1 VDDRT
6 AALIGLAVYV
16 GMRIIDRILPDGYH
30 LTTLERWLRKDDER
44 EKRWNAEDEARA
56 TDREASDAERARIRE
71 HIREIEKEDEADEP

>member
-30 LTTLERWLRKDDER
+30 LTTLERWLRKNDELERRWAEEDD
-44 EKRWNAEDEARA
+44 ARA
-56 TDREASDAERARIRE
+56 TDRDAADAERARIRE
-71 HIREIEKEDEADEP
+71 HIREIEKEDEADET